1 MATAVTT
8 NAAAMQTG
16 AKDYTAARRFM
27 VDGQIRTNKVTDE
40 RLIEALSDLPRE
52 RFAPGAQRSRAYI
65 DDDLPLGN
73 DRFMMEP
80 MVLARLV
87 QALHVQ
93 PGQRVLVVGANTGY
107 GAALLA
113 SLGASVT
120 ALESDSNLAEL
131 ARAALAGSGA
141 AVTVVTGPLQEGHAV
156 GGPYDAI
163 LIEGAVEEI
172 SARLIDQL
180 KLNGRLATVQRDAVG
195 GVGRAMLLTRADKAA
210 AGTRVLFDA
219 NTPLLPGF
227 ARARTFAF

>member
-1 MATAVTT
+1 MATAGIT
-8 NAAAMQTG
+8 NAATMTAG
-16 AKDYTAARRFM
+16 AKDYAAARRFM

-40 RLIEALSDLPRE
+40 RLIDALTELPRE
-52 RFAPGAQRSRAYI
+52 NFAPGAQQTRAYI
-65 DDDLPLGN
+65 DDDLPLGHG
-73 DRFMMEP
+73 RFMMEP
-80 MVLARLV
+80 MVLARLA

-113 SLGASVT
+113 RLGAGVT
-120 ALESDSNLAEL
+120 ALESDAALAEL
-131 ARAALAGSGA
+131 ARKALAASGA
-141 AVTVVTGPLQEGHAV
+141 AVNVVTGTLQDGHVA

-180 KLNGRLATVQRDAVG
+180 KLNGRLATVQREGDG
-195 GVGRAMLLTRADKAA
+195 SVGRAVLLTRADKAA

-227 ARARTFAF
+227 ARARSFAF